1 MRGLTN
7 PSQQCYRFMIT
18 EYISYLVYTKGYS
31 MNTARQ
37 YEASLRSFVKANVG
51 RRWSEIKAADI
62 IAYLAGR
69 KAAGASNNTIIAN
82 ISAIRGLYNWMMIQ
96 YKLAENPTK
105 YLVSPKRE
113 KVIPHAI
120 NTEDIIKAVKQEPR
134 KDIKLAIMMMAAMGL
149 RVTETRELKIED
161 INFNSAQAIIMG
173 KGRKERCIYFPSYIL
188 EMIKATGKTHGAI
201 FEKWE
206 DREFRYAIFTAFKR
220 IGVNASPHQL
230 RHSFATRAINEGM
243 RLDVLREILGH
254 TSIATTQI
262 YLHTSNAVMQSEYN
276 RVIN

>member
-1 MRGLTN
+1 
-7 PSQQCYRFMIT
+7 MIT
-18 EYISYLVYTKGYS
+18 EYIKYLVYTKGYS

-37 YEASLRSFVKANVG
+37 YESSLHSFAKANNG
-51 RRWSEIKAADI
+51 RRWSEIKADDI
-62 IAYLAGR
+62 VVYLANK

-82 ISAIRGLYNWMMIQ
+82 ISAIRGIYNWMMIQ
-96 YKLAENPTK
+96 YKLAENPAK
-105 YLVSPKRE
+105 YLVSPK
-113 KVIPHAI
+113 KYKIIPHTI
-120 NTEDIIKAVKQEPR
+120 NAEDIIKAVKQEPN

-149 RVTETRELKIED
+149 RVSETRELKIED
-161 INFNSAQAIIMG
+161 INFATTQAIVMG
-173 KGRKERCIYFPSYIL
+173 KGRKERCIYFPTYIL
-188 EMIKATGKTHGAI
+188 KMIKGTGKTHGAI

-206 DREFRYAIFTAFKR
+206 DRDFRYAIFAAFKR

-276 RVIN
+276 RVFN

>member
-1 MRGLTN
+1 
-7 PSQQCYRFMIT
+7 MIT
-18 EYISYLVYTKGYS
+18 EFINYLLYTRGYS
-31 MNTARQ
+31 ANTARQ
-37 YEASLRSFVKANVG
+37 YETSLRSFAKANGG
-51 RRWSEIKAADI
+51 RRWSDIKVDDI
-62 IAYLAGR
+62 VIYLANK

-96 YKLAENPTK
+96 YKLAENPAR
-105 YLVSPKRE
+105 YLISPK
-113 KVIPHAI
+113 KDKIIPHII
-120 NTEDIIKAVKQEPR
+120 NAEDIIKAVKQEPQR
-134 KDIKLAIMMMAAMGL
+134 DIKLAIMMMASMGL
-149 RVTETRELKIED
+149 RVSEARALKYED
-161 INFNSAQAIIMG
+161 INLNSSQAIIMG
-173 KGRKERCIYFPSYIL
+173 KGRKERYIYFPTYII
-188 EMIKATGKTHGAI
+188 EMIKATGKKEGAI
-201 FEKWE
+201 FEGWE
-206 DREFRYAIFTAFKR
+206 DREFRYAIFAAFKR

>member
-1 MRGLTN
+1 
-7 PSQQCYRFMIT
+7 MIN
-18 EYISYLVYTKGYS
+18 EYIKYLVYTKGYS
-31 MNTARQ
+31 VNTARQ
-37 YEASLRSFVKANVG
+37 YEASLHSFAKANNG
-51 RRWSEIKAADI
+51 RRWSEIKAGDI
-62 IAYLAGR
+62 VNYLAGR

-82 ISAIRGLYNWMMIQ
+82 ISAIRGIYNWMMIQ
-96 YKLAENPTK
+96 YKLDENPAK
-105 YLVSPKRE
+105 YLVSPKRD
-113 KVIPHAI
+113 KIIPHAL
-120 NTEDIIKAVKQEPR
+120 NPEDIIKAVQQEPR
-134 KDIKLAIMMMAAMGL
+134 RDIKLAIMMMAAMGL
-149 RVTETRELKIED
+149 RVSETRELKVED
-161 INFNSAQAIIMG
+161 INFATAQAIIMG

-188 EMIKATGKTHGAI
+188 EVIKGTGKTHGAI

-206 DREFRYAIFTAFKR
+206 DRDFRYAIFAAFKR
-220 IGVNASPHQL
+220 IGVEASPHQL

>member
-1 MRGLTN
+1 
-7 PSQQCYRFMIT
+7 MIN
-18 EYISYLVYTKGYS
+18 EYIKYLVYTKGYS

-37 YEASLRSFVKANVG
+37 YESSLHSFAKANNG
-51 RRWSEIKAADI
+51 RRWSEIKANDI
-62 IAYLAGR
+62 IDYLANK

-82 ISAIRGLYNWMMIQ
+82 ISAIRGIYNWMMIQ
-96 YKLAENPTK
+96 YKLAENPAK
-105 YLVSPKRE
+105 YLVSPKRD
-113 KVIPHAI
+113 KVIPHTI
-120 NTEDIIKAVKQEPR
+120 NAEDIIKAVKQEPN

-149 RVTETRELKIED
+149 RVSETRELKVED
-161 INFNSAQAIIMG
+161 INFGTAQAIIMG
-173 KGRKERCIYFPSYIL
+173 KGRKERCIYLPTYLL
-188 EMIKATGKTHGAI
+188 EMIKATGKSHGAI

-206 DREFRYAIFTAFKR
+206 DREFRYAIFLAFKR
-220 IGVNASPHQL
+220 IGIEASPHML

-276 RVIN
+276 RIIN

>member
-1 MRGLTN
+1 
-7 PSQQCYRFMIT
+7 MIN
-18 EYISYLVYTKGYS
+18 EYITYLVYTKGYS

-37 YEASLRSFVKANVG
+37 YESTLHSFAKANNG

-62 IAYLAGR
+62 VTYLAGR

-82 ISAIRGLYNWMMIQ
+82 ISAIRGIYNWMMIQ
-96 YKLAENPTK
+96 YKLAENPAK
-105 YLVSPKRE
+105 YLISPKKD
-113 KVIPHAI
+113 KVIPHTISA
-120 NTEDIIKAVKQEPR
+120 EDIIKAVEQEPDR
-134 KDIKLAIMMMAAMGL
+134 DIKLAIMMMAAMGL
-149 RVTETRELKIED
+149 RVSETRELKVED
-161 INFNSAQAIIMG
+161 INFGTAQAIIMG

-188 EMIKATGKTHGAI
+188 EMIKGTGKSHGAI
-201 FEKWE
+201 FEEWE
-206 DREFRYAIFTAFKR
+206 DREFRYAIFLAFKR
-220 IGVNASPHQL
+220 IGVEASPHML

-262 YLHTSNAVMQSEYN
+262 YLHTSNTVMQSEYN

>member
-1 MRGLTN
+1 
-7 PSQQCYRFMIT
+7 MIT
-18 EYISYLVYTKGYS
+18 EFINYLLYTRGYS
-31 MNTARQ
+31 ANTARQ
-37 YEASLRSFVKANVG
+37 YETSLRSFAKANSG
-51 RRWSEIKAADI
+51 RRWSDIKVDDI
-62 IAYLAGR
+62 VIYLANK

-96 YKLAENPTK
+96 YKLAENPAK
-105 YLVSPKRE
+105 YLISPK
-113 KVIPHAI
+113 KDKIIPHII
-120 NTEDIIKAVKQEPR
+120 NAEDIIKAVKQEPQR
-134 KDIKLAIMMMAAMGL
+134 DIKLAIMMMASMGL
-149 RVTETRELKIED
+149 RVSEARALKYED
-161 INFNSAQAIIMG
+161 INLNSSQAIIMG
-173 KGRKERCIYFPSYIL
+173 KGRKERYIYFPTYII
-188 EMIKATGKTHGAI
+188 EMIKATGKKEGAI
-201 FEKWE
+201 FEGWE
-206 DREFRYAIFTAFKR
+206 DREFRYAIFAAFKR